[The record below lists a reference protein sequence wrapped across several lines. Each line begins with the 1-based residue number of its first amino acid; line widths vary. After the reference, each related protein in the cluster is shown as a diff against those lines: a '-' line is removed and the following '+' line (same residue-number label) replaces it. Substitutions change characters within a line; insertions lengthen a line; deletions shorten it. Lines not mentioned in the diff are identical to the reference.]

1 MLMSNYVIAI
11 IIISIFV
18 LAIIKKVNL
27 YESFSEGV
35 KNTLKVI
42 INLFIYVFTF
52 NYALKLLNSSGL
64 IDDIVSFLNVS
75 INSNL
80 LLEFLIRPF
89 SSSSSLGILVEIYS
103 VCGKNSFESIT
114 ATLIHSAIDAVFYVL
129 GLYESLLKLDK
140 SGVIK
145 HAIILYIIACLLSIL
160 FALILFTKIN

>member
-1 MLMSNYVIAI
+1 MSNYIIAF
-11 IIISIFV
+11 IIISIFI

-27 YESFSEGV
+27 YDSFSEGV

-42 INLFIYVFTF
+42 VNLFIYVFTF

-64 IDDIVSFLNVS
+64 ISDIIDLFKINL
-75 INSNL
+75 NSNL
-80 LLEFLIRPF
+80 LLELIIRPF
-89 SSSSSLGILVEIYS
+89 SSSSSLAMLVRIYNT
-103 VCGKNSFESIT
+103 CGKNNFESIS
-114 ATLIHSAIDAVFYVL
+114 ATLIHSSIDAVFYVI
-129 GLYESLLKLDK
+129 GLYESLLKLNK